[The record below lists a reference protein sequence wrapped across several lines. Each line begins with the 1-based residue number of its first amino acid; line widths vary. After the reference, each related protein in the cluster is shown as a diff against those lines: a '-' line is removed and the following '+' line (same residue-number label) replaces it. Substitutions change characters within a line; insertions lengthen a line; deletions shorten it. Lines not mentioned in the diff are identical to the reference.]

1 MAEEQQ
7 QAQEKTEEPTPKKL
21 AKSREEGQVAR
32 SKELTTMTLVT
43 VGAAT
48 MLALFPTTAR
58 SLAEL
63 MTRCFEL
70 AARPQENMFAV
81 LEGAF
86 ESGLW
91 AVLPFLV
98 AVTVLGA
105 ASMVVTGGAVLSAK
119 AIAFKANRISPLSGF
134 KRMFSAKSLMELFKS
149 IAKFL
154 LIAGIAA
161 LTLSWSIDGLLALS
175 NLALHSAVAAGL
187 QYVGVAVLLIGLSLV
202 IVAAIDV
209 PFQMA
214 QHTKQ
219 LRMTKQ
225 EVKDELKDS
234 EGKPEVR
241 SRIRQLQ
248 QEISQREML
257 TKVPEADVI
266 ITNPEHFSVA
276 LKYDSEGM
284 GAPVVV
290 AKGIDHMAIRIREIG
305 AAGNVPQLAVPPL
318 TRAVY
323 YATEVGHEIPGP
335 LYVAV
340 AKVLAYVYQ
349 LDLYRRG
356 RVSRPPVLGAVDIPS
371 EFAVDESQ

>member
-7 QAQEKTEEPTPKKL
+7 GQEKTEEPTPKKL
-21 AKSREEGQVAR
+21 AKAREEGQVAR
-32 SKELTTMTLVT
+32 SRELTTMALVT
-43 VGAAT
+43 AGAAA
-48 MLALFPTTAR
+48 LLLLFPGAAQ
-58 SLAEL
+58 SLADL

-70 AARPQENMFAV
+70 AARPQENMFSA
-81 LEGAF
+81 LESAF
-86 ESGLW
+86 EAGLW

-98 AVTVLGA
+98 AVMIMGA

-119 AIAFKANRISPLSGF
+119 AIAFKANRISPVSGF
-134 KRMFSAKSLMELFKS
+134 KRMFSIKSVMELFKS

-161 LTLSWSIDGLLALS
+161 LTLSWFIDGLLALS
-175 NLALHSAVAAGL
+175 GLALHAAVAQSM
-187 QYVGVAVLLIGLSLV
+187 QYVGIAVLLIGLSLV
-202 IVAAIDV
+202 VVAAIDV
-209 PFQMA
+209 PFQIA
-214 QHTKQ
+214 QHKKQ

-241 SRIRQLQ
+241 SRIRALQ

-266 ITNPEHFSVA
+266 ITNPEHYSVA
-276 LKYDSEGM
+276 LKYDADAM
-284 GAPVVV
+284 GAPVVL
-290 AKGIDHMAIRIREIG
+290 AKGADHMAIRIRELG
-305 AAGNVPQLAVPPL
+305 AASGVPQLPVPPL
-318 TRAVY
+318 ARAVY
-323 YATEVGHEIPGP
+323 YAADVGQEIPGP

-349 LDLYRRG
+349 LDMYRRG
-356 RVSRPPVLGAVDIPS
+356 QVSQRPVLGEVDIPS
-371 EFAVDESQ
+371 EFAVDEKQ